1 MTANP
6 LILMVPRTRIELVR
20 SYASRDFKSLAS
32 TNSATQALFR
42 AILYRILNSCQHHSE
57 DPQGNVKVG
66 DKPLVLH
73 DYRRII
79 NWRNLNETYLSMNS

>member
-1 MTANP
+1 
-6 LILMVPRTRIELVR
+6 MVPRTRIELVR

-57 DPQGNVKVG
+57 DPQENVKVG
-66 DKPLVLH
+66 DKPLVLGVSG
-73 DYRRII
+73 DLKI
-79 NWRNLNETYLSMNS
+79 RNPNIETRNNV